1 MTAIHGVLSQV
12 LVTGWRYT
20 ALMSCSNLFHLSE
33 VTLDFLLNQLA
44 QIMAGGGGWDTKK
57 ERKSKTS
64 RTQLRKQWVHWP
76 LCRVIIDDMDILSL
90 SAMGYPVAVIL
101 GCQGMKKKKKKKT
114 NPPKKPRLSGTRQT
128 LCLALMGQ
136 MFTGQ
141 ISQYI
146 SVILLEKSDFC
157 QGSKCTNRP

>member
-101 GCQGMKKKKKKKT
+101 GCQGMKKKKEKNQPPQKTQIVWDKT
-114 NPPKKPRLSGTRQT
+114 NFMFSINGPDVHRTNFTVHLCNIVRKIWFLSGLQ
-128 LCLALMGQ
+128 
-136 MFTGQ
+136 
-141 ISQYI
+141 
-146 SVILLEKSDFC
+146 VH
-157 QGSKCTNRP
+157 

>member
-12 LVTGWRYT
+12 LVTGWWYT

-44 QIMAGGGGWDTKK
+44 QIMAGGGRWDTKK

-101 GCQGMKKKKKKKT
+101 GCQWMKKKQQKQPPKTTQIVWDKT
-114 NPPKKPRLSGTRQT
+114 NFMFSINGPDVHRTNFTVHLCNIVREICFLSGLQ
-128 LCLALMGQ
+128 
-136 MFTGQ
+136 
-141 ISQYI
+141 
-146 SVILLEKSDFC
+146 VH
-157 QGSKCTNRP
+157 

>member
-1 MTAIHGVLSQV
+1 MIHCFDDLLKSFSSFRSDTGFSLKPVS
-12 LVTGWRYT
+12 TDHGWRWGIR
-20 ALMSCSNLFHLSE
+20 H
-33 VTLDFLLNQLA
+33 QK
-44 QIMAGGGGWDTKK
+44 GK
-57 ERKSKTS
+57 EKQDIKDS
-64 RTQLRKQWVHWP
+64 LRKQWVHWP

-90 SAMGYPVAVIL
+90 LAMGYPVAVIL
-101 GCQGMKKKKKKKT
+101 GCQGMKKSPPH
-114 NPPKKPRLSGTRQT
+114 NPPKQPRLFGTRQN